1 MTPLGMFKWSNLNSS
16 QAKSGCL
23 INWLVNS
30 FLWCLCNIFACFRT
44 CEPWHD
50 DYFVYKLHVPYNI
63 LILIIKCVHIYLLMF
78 VYICFVWLCAVWL
91 PFFYMMHVWLLCLFE
106 ILTYWFYRLIL
117 LPILA
122 FWFFF
127 LHDYFIHLDTCIL
140 VVIYLVHL
148 DMLILFVIYYLD
160 YPWECYS
167 YHLYYFLLSLW
178 VKYGWYTCSFYD
190 CLLHNYFF
198 LYDTYYLFV

>member
-1 MTPLGMFKWSNLNSS
+1 MWNMQVHKMVTPLGMFKWSNLNSS

-30 FLWCLCNIFACFRT
+30 FLWCHSYYQVCSYIFAYVCIYMFCVT
-44 CEPWHD
+44 MCCMIT
-50 DYFVYKLHVPYNI
+50 FFLHE
-63 LILIIKCVHIYLLMF
+63 H
-78 VYICFVWLCAVWL
+78 A
-91 PFFYMMHVWLLCLFE
+91 WLLCLFE

-117 LPILA
+117 LSILA
-122 FWFFF
+122 YWLFF

-140 VVIYLVHL
+140 VVVYLVHL

-178 VKYGWYTCSFYD
+178 VKYGWYTCSLYD